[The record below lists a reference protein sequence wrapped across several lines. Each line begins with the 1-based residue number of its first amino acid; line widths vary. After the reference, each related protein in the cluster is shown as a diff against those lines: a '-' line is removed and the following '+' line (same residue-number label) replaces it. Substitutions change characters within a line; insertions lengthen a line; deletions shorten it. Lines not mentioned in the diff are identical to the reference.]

1 MSVEAITWAL
11 RQKVGR
17 SSTKH
22 VLTLMANCAAEPAL
36 RCYTS
41 IAYLVEA
48 TELDRKTV
56 IAAIQKLEEMG
67 LITDDGERTGR
78 TGQIVV
84 YQMNVGGSAEE
95 SEGGGKRNSSKN
107 GTVPKTT
114 AKGTKNGLKQSQKR
128 TVRYPKTGHGTEGTE
143 EEQKGTGKGA
153 HEKPEKAPKPFE
165 AFWTLYPRKA
175 SKGDAEKAYLKLAPD
190 AALQAVLLDAVAK
203 QIGWD
208 SWKEE
213 GGKFIPY
220 PATWLRDQRW
230 TDEPPPKA
238 APATGGAVGQQADG
252 DWWETASGI
261 DAKGAELGVQH
272 KAGEDLWRYKVRV
285 FKKAG
290 DGKWRDQLLADMLRT
305 KNSLYANVYE
315 FFNGHPPIGEA
326 A

>member
-84 YQMNVGGSAEE
+84 YQMNVGQSAEE
-95 SEGGGKRNSSKN
+95 AEGGEKRNSSKN
-107 GTVPKTT
+107 GTVPKTA

-128 TVRYPKTGHGTEGTE
+128 TERYPKTGHGTEGTE

-203 QIGWD
+203 QTGWD

-230 TDEPPPKA
+230 TDEPPKQSTPA
-238 APATGGAVGQQADG
+238 AGASGAATDTT
-252 DWWETASGI
+252 WWETAPGI
-261 DAKGAELGVQH
+261 EAKGAEVWRARKQ
-272 KAGEDLWRYKVRV
+272 GEDFQRYKVGV
-285 FKKAG
+285 FKHAG
-290 DGKWRDQLLADMLRT
+290 EGPWRQALLADLLRT
-305 KNSLYANVYE
+305 KSSIYADVHQY
-315 FFNGHPPIGEA
+315 FYGHPPVEA
-326 A
+326 S